1 MLSYV
6 QNQIVESLEEE
17 TKVKGLSLLHVN
29 PYTSD
34 VCYARVVN
42 LVPFWTFQRIIEASH
57 DPLNKR

>member
-29 PYTSD
+29 P
-34 VCYARVVN
+34 
-42 LVPFWTFQRIIEASH
+42 
-57 DPLNKR
+57 